1 MIFNTFNETNSDL
14 IEVKTNKAINC
25 SWIKEDLIPVLLI
38 GIGLLTLLTL
48 PRHQTVGQG
57 IVYYTYFLLAILVWY
72 LLPRL
77 LNLAGLIPGTNTR
90 DRSPLLSAALAF
102 LVIWQMVTLNWGLLP
117 LPYFPSP
124 AKILE
129 ALVGDSKLLLIS
141 TGYSLRLLAV
151 GYFIG
156 AGLGLITGTA
166 MGWYSQ
172 FRYWINPLVRI
183 IGPIPSSA
191 WIPLA
196 MVIFPNSFSASV
208 YLIALATWFPVT
220 VMTWSGISNI
230 NQSFFEAARTL
241 GADEKYLITRVA
253 IPGALPLM
261 FIGLFMGLGVSFVT
275 LIVAEM
281 LGVKAGLGW
290 YIQWAQG
297 WGEYYKVYAGLIIMA
312 AICSFLM
319 SLLFIIRDHLLVWQR
334 GLIKW

>member
-1 MIFNTFNETNSDL
+1 MIFDSINENLNL
-14 IEVKTNKAINC
+14 IDAKSSTTIN
-25 SWIKEDLIPVLLI
+25 WPWAQGTLVPVLLI
-38 GIGLLTLLTL
+38 GVGLITLLTL
-48 PRHQTVGQG
+48 PRHQAVGQG
-57 IVYYTYFLLAILVWY
+57 ITYYTYFLLVILALY
-72 LLPRL
+72 LLLWL
-77 LNLAGLIPGTNTR
+77 LNLAGLPLGANIRERT
-90 DRSPLLSAALAF
+90 PLLSAVLTI
-102 LVIWQMVTLNWGLLP
+102 LVIWQLITLNWDLLP

-151 GYFIG
+151 GYFVG

-208 YLIALATWFPVT
+208 YLISLATWFPVT

-253 IPGALPLM
+253 IPGALPM
-261 FIGLFMGLGVSFVT
+261 VFIGLFMGLGVSFVT